1 MKYYISTLNALKD
14 AQRGAAMPEYALLVA
29 LIAVVVITGATAL
42 GLAIDTKFTDIG
54 GKITAAN

>member
-29 LIAVVVITGATAL
+29 LIAAVVITGATAL

-54 GKITAAN
+54 GKITAN